1 MSIETRHDF
10 LDPMGPLGIRCI
22 FNSLEGTGAY
32 GEGSED
38 L

>member
-1 MSIETRHDF
+1 MPIETRRGF

-22 FNSLEGTGAY
+22 FNSLGGTGAY